1 MPTGISNFHDLVDE
15 LVDPIVDEHFG
26 EDILLMPQQRSPN
39 GRGGDDP
46 DRPQM
51 TVTAVFFYPSAEFG
65 IELGVRRSYRE
76 ANDLRALQVGRE
88 AQITLKRSYFTSVAV
103 EPRQGDYVRFLTRP
117 ELPDFE
123 VASAQRD
130 GITRIIL
137 KLVHLGA
144 QA

>member
-1 MPTGISNFHDLVDE
+1 MALGPSNFHDLVSE
-15 LVDPIVDEHFG
+15 YVDPFVDGHFG
-26 EDILLMPQQRSPN
+26 EPVLLMPQVRSPN

-46 DRPQM
+46 NRPSM
-51 TVTAVFFYPSAEFG
+51 TVTAVLFYPAAELG

-76 ANDLRALQVGRE
+76 ANDLRALQVGRD
-88 AQITLKRSYFTSVAV
+88 AQIMLERSYFVSVAQ
-103 EPRQGDYVRFLTRP
+103 EPRQGDYVRFLKRP

-123 VASAQRD
+123 VTSAQRD